1 MFLGDALLQPGV
13 ALTELQVAFF
23 GGFVQLRGDAPLEKF
38 EAILGKD
45 TEKALKLRDG
55 SEQFFQTRERDVIH
69 LTVFQRLNGIC
80 RRFCFKKAHNI
91 ADPPIFGVKT
101 DDVVLAA
108 LIGIKHAQAAALY
121 EINVAFGFS
130 RVQQPGALLHFLKL
144 EEGKRLLLFGR
155 GKRYM
160 QGKIV
165 QDQLVHALR
174 YVLQRN
180 TARHVQF
187 QVGERGQA
195 QRFSYFVINL
205 ALRHGQKCF
214 GAGILYD
221 GNGVPVLAF
230 LSYYTG

>member
-108 LIGIKHAQAAALY
+108 LIGIKHAQ
-121 EINVAFGFS
+121 
-130 RVQQPGALLHFLKL
+130 PGALLHFLKL